1 MIGLHAGTGMIVVDA
16 REDFRRARRRH
27 RLSRAGRLFGGRGV
41 TELPALPEA
50 ATLGAGAAQAAVIA
64 VERIVGTVAPAPGF
78 DEHFRPTTELVRARW
93 ERVARAVRRG
103 VPLPPIEVVERP
115 DGFYVLDGR
124 HRVSV
129 ARAFGQT
136 HIDALVI
143 GASRRMAATPP
154 APLAPFMRPQAGAR

>member
-1 MIGLHAGTGMIVVDA
+1 MIGLHASTGMIMIDA

-27 RLSRAGRLFGGRGV
+27 LLSRIGRRFGGRGV
-41 TELPALPEA
+41 AELPALDEA
-50 ATLGAGAAQAAVIA
+50 ATHGAGPAHAAVVA

-78 DEHFRPTTELVRARW
+78 DEHFRPTSELVRARW
-93 ERVARAVRRG
+93 ERVARAVRAG
-103 VPLPPIEVVERP
+103 VPLPAIEVVERP

-136 HIDALVI
+136 HIDAFVI
-143 GASRRMAATPP
+143 GAPRGPFTRR
-154 APLAPFMRPQAGAR
+154 RAGAR